1 MARAIVIGGG
11 VGGLTA
17 AAVLHQQGWAVTVLE
32 RSPAL
37 EPVGAG
43 ISLAPNAQ
51 RALDVVGLGDEIRA
65 LAAWQRDGGLRTP
78 SGRWLS
84 RTSSE
89 AIAERFGGSL
99 VLLHR
104 ATLVDV
110 LRSRLPDGTVRT
122 GLAARLADPGGPG
135 RPATVTCDA
144 GDLEAELVVGA
155 DGINSVVRKALFPG
169 HPGPTYAGFTTWRV
183 VVPAPERHFGSHET
197 WGRGEL
203 WGSHLMKDGTAYAYA
218 AAGVPAGWKAPGG
231 ERAELIRRFGHWH
244 EPIPEILDSVT
255 PEQILRHDV
264 YYTRHAL
271 PAYHKG
277 RVALLGDAAH
287 AMTPSLGQ
295 GGNQAIEDAVVL
307 AHHVDPDRDP
317 GPALAAYSAER
328 LPRTMGIVAKA
339 YRMGRINTTPCG
351 RTATLLRNALI
362 AGVNKAGPNLV
373 LRTLDGIMDWH
384 PPQDPRAGA
393 ERTEASRPRS

>member
-1 MARAIVIGGG
+1 MARALVIGGG

-51 RALDVVGLGDEIRA
+51 RALDVIGLGDQIRD
-65 LAAWQRDGGLRTP
+65 LAAWQSDGGLRTP
-78 SGRWLS
+78 GGRWLC

-89 AIAERFGGSL
+89 ALAERFGGKL

-110 LRSRLPDGTVRT
+110 LCSRLPKESVRT
-122 GLAARLADPGGPG
+122 GLAARLTDPGGPG
-135 RPATVTCDA
+135 QPATVTTDD

-155 DGINSVVRKALFPG
+155 DGINSGVRSALFPG
-169 HPGPTYAGFTTWRV
+169 HPGPAYAGFTTWRV

-197 WGRGEL
+197 WGSGEL
-203 WGSHLMKDGTAYAYA
+203 WGSHLMKDGRAYAYA
-218 AAGVPAGWKAPGG
+218 AAGVPAGQPSPGG
-231 ERAELIRRFGHWH
+231 ERAELLRRFGHWH
-244 EPIPEILDSVT
+244 EPIPEILAAVT

-264 YYTRHAL
+264 YSMREAL

-295 GGNQAIEDAVVL
+295 GGNQAVEDAVVL
-307 AHHVDPDRDP
+307 AHHVGPADPDGDP
-317 GPALAAYSAER
+317 GPGLAAYSAER
-328 LPRTMGIVAKA
+328 LPRTMDVVARA
-339 YRMGRINTTPCG
+339 YRTGRINTTP
-351 RTATLLRNALI
+351 RSRPVTLLRNALI
-362 AGVNKAGPNLV
+362 AGVHRLGPNLV
-373 LRTLDGIMDWH
+373 LRTLDGILDWN
-384 PPQDPRAGA
+384 PPKA
-393 ERTEASRPRS
+393 RS

>member
-17 AAVLHQQGWAVTVLE
+17 AVALHQQGWAVTVLE

-43 ISLAPNAQ
+43 ISLSPNAQ
-51 RALDVVGLGDEIRA
+51 RALDVVGLGDRIRD

-89 AIAERFGGSL
+89 ALAERFGGSL

-110 LRSRLPDGTVRT
+110 LRSRLPDSAVHT
-122 GLAARLADPGGPG
+122 GRAARLTDPGGPG
-135 RPATVTCDA
+135 RPATVGTDD

-155 DGINSVVRKALFPG
+155 DGINSGVRAALFPG
-169 HPGPTYAGFTTWRV
+169 HPGPAYAGFTTWRV

-203 WGSHLMKDGTAYAYA
+203 WGSHLMKDGRAYAYA
-218 AAGVPAGWKAPGG
+218 AAGVPAGWQAPGG
-231 ERAELIRRFGHWH
+231 ERAELLRRFGHWH
-244 EPIPEILDSVT
+244 EPIPEILAGVAA
-255 PEQILRHDV
+255 EQILRHDV
-264 YYTRHAL
+264 YWMRDPL

-295 GGNQAIEDAVVL
+295 GGNQAVEDAVVL
-307 AHHVDPDRDP
+307 AHHVDPEREP
-317 GPALAAYSAER
+317 GPALAAYTAER
-328 LPRTMGIVAKA
+328 LPRTMSVVTKA
-339 YRMGRINTTPCG
+339 YRTGRINTTRFSRPV
-351 RTATLLRNALI
+351 TLLRNGLI
-362 AGVNKAGPNLV
+362 AGVNKLGPNLV
-373 LRTLDGIMDWH
+373 LRTLDGIVDWR
-384 PPQDPRAGA
+384 PPQHRG
-393 ERTEASRPRS
+393 